1 MFLSLVVAISAP
13 TQVAEADIPVP
24 IPIPNDVKG
33 MIVYYG
39 EQYGAEIPLL
49 DKMAFCESTY
59 NPKAVGD
66 GGRAL
71 SVYQYHKETFY
82 SHAKL
87 MGEELNYNSAHDQIK
102 LTAWISVHH
111 PDKLRAWTSYRAIK
125 NGGTYSFYSKLL
137 KKHYTVVC
145 K

>member
-1 MFLSLVVAISAP
+1 MSLAVAISASP
-13 TQVAEADIPVP
+13 LTASTDIPAPP
-24 IPIPNDVKG
+24 IPHDVKG

-39 EQYGAEIPLL
+39 GQYGAEIPLL

-66 GGRAL
+66 SGRAHN
-71 SVYQYHKETFY
+71 VYQYHEATFY

-87 MGEELNYNSAHDQIK
+87 MGEKLNYKSAHDQIK
-102 LTAWISVHH
+102 LTAWISVNH

-125 NGGTYSFYSKLL
+125 NGGTYSFYSKQL
-137 KKHYTVVC
+137 KKHYTVKC